1 MLSETEQEM
10 ANKLRIK
17 LTEIE
22 GTIKVYHDELMKGR
36 FRPKRGERWERTIE
50 KHVVTAASLLGKSNA
65 QLLDGFFELIRINSL
80 AKEAKIVG
88 EDIRRSSKIA

>member
-10 ANKLRIK
+10 ANKLRMK

-22 GTIKVYHDELMKGR
+22 GTIKVYHDELMQGR
-36 FRPKRGERWERTIE
+36 FRPRRGERWERTIE

-88 EDIRRSSKIA
+88 EDTRRSSKIA